1 MGAMTRDGDGRKAPP
16 LAVFAAGDIVL
27 TPLNQR
33 AKLTQKRAVDG
44 YWDAVY
50 LDDEGNPLDTSQA
63 PTILQPKHMRH
74 E

>member
-1 MGAMTRDGDGRKAPP
+1 MLD
-16 LAVFAAGDIVL
+16 VFEPGDIVV

-33 AKLTQKRAVDG
+33 ARLTQQRKVDG

-50 LDDEGNPLDTSQA
+50 LDDEGNPLDSSQA